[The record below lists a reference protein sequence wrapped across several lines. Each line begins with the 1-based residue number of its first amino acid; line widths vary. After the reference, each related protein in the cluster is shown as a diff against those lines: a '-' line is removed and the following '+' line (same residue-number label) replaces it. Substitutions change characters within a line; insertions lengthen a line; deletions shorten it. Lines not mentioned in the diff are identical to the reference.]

1 MAEQRIGQVTH
12 FYNRISV
19 AVLILSDIIRLG
31 DTIHIVGRST
41 DFQQEITSLQI
52 NHRAVPEAW
61 PGQEIALK
69 VDERVRRGDTVFK
82 VLDT

>member
-19 AVLILSDIIRLG
+19 AVLVLSDAIHLG
-31 DTIHIVGRST
+31 DTVHIVGRST
-41 DFQQEITSLQI
+41 DFLQEVSSLQI
-52 NHRAVPEAW
+52 NHQAVSEAW

-69 VDERVRRGDTVFK
+69 VEDRVRRGDTVFR